1 MPVDGKTR
9 LRPGA
14 QIVADSRVP
23 PPVPMIGRIT
33 SACLSPTLGAPI
45 ALGLLNGGMA
55 HKDKTFHALFP
66 LANQW
71 VPVRV
76 TEPVFYDPKGER
88 LHG

>member
-1 MPVDGKTR
+1 VPVDGKTR
-9 LRPGA
+9 LRAGA
-14 QIVADSRVP
+14 QIVADSQVP

-33 SACLSPTLGAPI
+33 SACDSPTLEYPI

-55 HKDKTFHALFP
+55 RKGEVLHALFP